1 MKCQQKL
8 RGQKFMVDSS
18 ENMKTLNKFIGYVDL
33 IWDKIDKA
41 QLFGFSA

>member
-8 RGQKFMVDSS
+8 KGQKFMVDFS

-33 IWDKIDKA
+33 IWDTIDKA
-41 QLFGFSA
+41 QLFDFSA